1 MQERLSLAQRAA
13 FVGASEDRRD
23 EIEYESSLWMVAC
36 PCGWEQS
43 VWDLG
48 GVRYR
53 AKGTKT
59 QLRRCDSCGK
69 RELHQVYY
77 SGDSTQRGIVRDVVA
92 APGFT
97 SASETEPA
105 GEPGSAMPIVAS
117 AGMSFGAIFAL
128 AAVAKIVIEKI
139 YSGPTPSWFLVFLIA
154 GALAGSR
161 TGRAKPRS
169 SFSFGCLIVM
179 LLMFL
184 FATIAYV
191 AKIREL
197 T

>member
-1 MQERLSLAQRAA
+1 MKEGLSLTQRAA
-13 FVGASEDRRD
+13 LAGASEERRAD
-23 EIEYESSLWMVAC
+23 IEYESSQWMVAC

-48 GVRYR
+48 GVRYG
-53 AKGTKT
+53 AKGEKT
-59 QLRRCDSCGK
+59 QLRRCEACGK
-69 RELHQVYY
+69 RERHQVYY
-77 SGDSTQRGIVRDVVA
+77 AGDTSPKRIAPEAGA
-92 APGFT
+92 APT
-97 SASETEPA
+97 VSSVADSAAERGPSI
-105 GEPGSAMPIVAS
+105 PIAAS
-117 AGMSFGAIFAL
+117 TGMSFGMVFAI
-128 AAVAKIVIEKI
+128 AAVAKIVIEKV

-154 GALAGSR
+154 GAIAGSQA
-161 TGRAKPRS
+161 GRPRRQS
-169 SFSFGCLIVM
+169 SFNFGCLIVM

>member
-1 MQERLSLAQRAA
+1 MAQRAA
-13 FVGASEDRRD
+13 FAGASEERRA
-23 EIEYESSLWMVAC
+23 EIEYQSSMWMVAC

-53 AKGTKT
+53 AKGAKI
-59 QLRRCDSCGK
+59 QLRRCGACGR

-77 SGDSTQRGIVRDVVA
+77 AGEGAPRHVVSES
-92 APGFT
+92 APRPT
-97 SASETEPA
+97 SAAEPNSGSESSPVAEPSPVA
-105 GEPGSAMPIVAS
+105 PIAAR
-117 AGMSFGAIFAL
+117 AGMSFGMIFAI
-128 AAVAKIVIEKI
+128 AAVAKITIERI

-154 GALAGSR
+154 GAIAGSQAGAAR
-161 TGRAKPRS
+161 RQS
-169 SFSFGCLIVM
+169 SFNAGCLIVM